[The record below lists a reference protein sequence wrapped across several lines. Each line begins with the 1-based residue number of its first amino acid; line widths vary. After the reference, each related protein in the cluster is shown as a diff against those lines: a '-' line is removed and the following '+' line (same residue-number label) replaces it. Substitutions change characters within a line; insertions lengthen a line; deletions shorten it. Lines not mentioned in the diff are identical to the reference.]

1 LLRKKNFSKLFL
13 IHSFLCSIL
22 FPIFN
27 MGIGYFLHTER
38 VCSAEGQMFLATYAG
53 MSTKKKL
60 SDTQQA
66 VSPKKGDFMP
76 LHTEWKQDYRPPHSA
91 TVFFSSLLPRPS
103 TVIAGMRRQRG
114 GGAQCNGGRSL
125 RAARR
130 RRQRGGGNSAAAA
143 AWRRSG
149 GGSRAVAAH
158 SATVGAA
165 WRWHGSGG
173 SLAAAA

>member
-1 LLRKKNFSKLFL
+1 
-13 IHSFLCSIL
+13 
-22 FPIFN
+22 
-27 MGIGYFLHTER
+27 
-38 VCSAEGQMFLATYAG
+38 MFLATYAG

-149 GGSRAVAAH
+149 GGGRGLSEIASCAACAFKLVKLQPCAFWMT
-158 SATVGAA
+158 ATLDHLEAH
-165 WRWHGSGG
+165 RF
-173 SLAAAA
+173 LQ